1 MLLQIKTKL
10 SSIMTTKK
18 KLTSGAIL
26 VLYALIMMEGIL
38 MATPFGLLL
47 YSFYRPFLEGVR
59 QSVLTAWIA
68 AFFLPQSVYAT
79 SSTLIEFIRWKGQ
92 YLFYIGL
99 IGFFAFAIQV
109 YWAKFR
115 RKGMINN
122 FVYSYIRHPQYLFF
136 MLSGVGLL
144 FMWPRMMMLILFT
157 IMSIFYFYL
166 AKFEE
171 SRMQAKHS
179 EYLEYMKKTAMFIPG
194 NPGGKIFNLLFGWI
208 PNQKVAH
215 LIAIVFVIIII
226 FGGAIGLRNLTIA
239 NISITKI
246 PDKNIMAI
254 SIFPHTE
261 QYLRDVVYKTMAY
274 DSVQKALSEQ
284 GNVSFT
290 AHILPSNY
298 GMLGKFVEIHNH
310 NRAELAESFRNRS
323 SLRDWLWGTESDQV
337 KVVFSKID
345 KPGKKFVP
353 LNEIMDMSAKMTPV
367 LVADLNLATGEVIN
381 ITLTSTTYYGDVP
394 QPIF

>member
-1 MLLQIKTKL
+1 MEI
-10 SSIMTTKK
+10 K
-18 KLTSGAIL
+18 KLASRVAYVFYGM
-26 VLYALIMMEGIL
+26 IMLEGIL
-38 MATPFGLLL
+38 MATPFGLFL
-47 YSFYRPFLEGVR
+47 YSFYLPFLEGVR

-68 AFFLPQSVYAT
+68 AFFLPHSVVAT
-79 SSTLIEFIRWKGQ
+79 SSTLIEFLRWKGL
-92 YLFYIGL
+92 YLFVIGL
-99 IGFFAFAIQV
+99 IGFFVFAIQV

-115 RKGMINN
+115 RKGMVKN

-157 IMSIFYFYL
+157 MMSIFYFYL

-171 SRMQAKHS
+171 SKMQAKHP

-208 PNQKVAH
+208 PNQKVAQ
-215 LIAIVFVIIII
+215 LIATVLVIILI
-226 FGGAIGLRNLTIA
+226 FGGSIGLRNLTIA
-239 NISITKI
+239 NTSITKI

-261 QYLRDVVYKTMAY
+261 QYLRDAVYKTMAY

-284 GNVSFT
+284 GNISFT
-290 AHILPSNY
+290 AHIMPSNY
-298 GMLGKFVEIHNH
+298 GMLGMFAEISE
-310 NRAELAESFRNRS
+310 AELSAKRQQLMNN
-323 SLRDWLWGTESDQV
+323 LLNLKDWAWGTESDKV

-367 LVADLNLATGEVIN
+367 LVADLNLAAGEVIN
-381 ITLTSTTYYGDVP
+381 VTMTSTTHFGDVP

>member
-1 MLLQIKTKL
+1 
-10 SSIMTTKK
+10 MTTKK
-18 KLTSGAIL
+18 KLASGAIF

-38 MATPFGLLL
+38 MATPFGLFL
-47 YSFYRPFLEGVR
+47 YSFYLPFLEGVR

-68 AFFLPQSVYAT
+68 AFFLPHSVYAT
-79 SSTLIEFIRWKGQ
+79 SSTLIEFVRWKGP
-92 YLFYIGL
+92 YLFFIGL

-109 YWAKFR
+109 YSAKFR
-115 RKGMINN
+115 RKGVVKN

-144 FMWPRMMMLILFT
+144 FIWPRMMMLILFT

-171 SRMQAKHS
+171 SKMQAKHP

-208 PNQKVAH
+208 PNQKIAQ
-215 LIAIVFVIIII
+215 LIATVLVIILI

-239 NISITKI
+239 NTSITKI
-246 PDKNIMAI
+246 PDINIMAI

-274 DSVQKALSEQ
+274 NSVQKALSEQ

-298 GMLGKFVEIHNH
+298 GMLGMFAEIHNK
-310 NRAELAESFRNRS
+310 AKLAESFRNRS
-323 SLRDWLWGTESDQV
+323 SLKDWLWGTESDKV
-337 KVVFSKID
+337 KVVISKID

-353 LNEIMDMSAKMTPV
+353 LNEIIDMSAKMTPV
-367 LVADLNLATGEVIN
+367 LVADLNLSTGEVIN
-381 ITLTSTTYYGDVP
+381 VTMTSTTHYGDVP

>member
-1 MLLQIKTKL
+1 
-10 SSIMTTKK
+10 MTIKK
-18 KLTSGAIL
+18 KLTSRAIL

-38 MATPFGLLL
+38 MATPFGLFL
-47 YSFYRPFLEGVR
+47 YSFYLPFLEGVR

-68 AFFLPQSVYAT
+68 AFFLPHSVVAT
-79 SSTLIEFIRWKGQ
+79 SSTLIEFIRWKGM
-92 YLFYIGL
+92 YLFGIGL

-109 YWAKFR
+109 YRAKLR
-115 RKGMINN
+115 RKGMVKN

-171 SRMQAKHS
+171 SKMQAKHP

-208 PNQKVAH
+208 PNQKVAQ
-215 LIAIVFVIIII
+215 LIATVLVIIII

-239 NISITKI
+239 NTSITKM

-290 AHILPSNY
+290 AHIMPSNY
-298 GMLGKFVEIHNH
+298 GMLGMFVEISE
-310 NRAELAESFRNRS
+310 AELSARRQQLMNN
-323 SLRDWLWGTESDQV
+323 LLNLKDWAWGTESDKV

-345 KPGKKFVP
+345 KPGKIFVP

-381 ITLTSTTYYGDVP
+381 VTMTSTTYYGDVP